1 MKLGVVGLGV
11 IGRAVVRAADE
22 GKIDIEIPVAT
33 TLPDPT
39 LPAFLAGLKNPPRMT
54 DMAGV
59 VEGADIVLEAAQ
71 ASAVEDVCRMVLP
84 RGKDVIINS
93 VGALLERPDLVE
105 LARANGAKIRVPS
118 GAMIG
123 LDGLKG
129 ASMGRVDRVTMTT
142 RKAPDSL
149 RGAPFLLENNIDVD
163 KILEPTVIFEG
174 SPIEACHGFP
184 ANVNV
189 SAAVSMA
196 GIGPE
201 RTKVRIICDPTIDR
215 NIHELETVG
224 EFGRSYVRVENVP
237 SENHR
242 TAILA
247 YLSDLALLRRN
258 EQALVL
264 GT

>member
-1 MKLGVVGLGV
+1 MKLGIVGLGV

-22 GKIDIEIPVAT
+22 GKIDVEIPVAT

-39 LPAFLAGLKNPPRMT
+39 LPAFLSGLKNPPKMT
-54 DMAGV
+54 DLDGV
-59 VEGADIVLEAAQ
+59 AEGADIVLEAAQ
-71 ASAVEDVCRMVLP
+71 SSAVESICRAVLP
-84 RGKDVIINS
+84 RGKDVIVNS

-105 LARANGAKIRVPS
+105 LARANGAKIRIPS

-129 ASMGRVDRVTMTT
+129 ASMGRVDAVTMTT
-142 RKAPDSL
+142 RKAPKSL
-149 RGAPFLLENNIDVD
+149 RGAPFLLQHKIDVD
-163 KILEPTVIFEG
+163 EIVEPTVIFEG
-174 SPIEACHGFP
+174 SPIDACRGFP

-196 GIGPE
+196 GIGPV
-201 RTKVRIICDPTIDR
+201 RTKMRIICDPTVDR
-215 NIHELETVG
+215 NIHELEVEG
-224 EFGRSYVRVENVP
+224 EFGSFYVRVENVP

-242 TAILA
+242 TAVLA
-247 YLSDLALLRRN
+247 YLSDLALLRRDG
-258 EQALVL
+258 QALVL